1 VGSDVAISER
11 LRRLADQVCHLP
23 RETAARYDGLMVI
36 HDELLEITCELGQQ
50 IVDPDLT

>member
-23 RETAARYDGLMVI
+23 REMAARSDGLMVI
-36 HDELLEITCELGQQ
+36 HDELLESA
-50 IVDPDLT
+50 VPWNPDSVYE